1 MVCFASL
8 PLFLSRK
15 DSERLHGPVVRCF
28 SAFQPLFALRRDSG
42 RLHGPVTSGL
52 PVCCGDR
59 VLLMEE
65 NVPSGAKNAPNAP
78 DGSELVPSG
87 ALGRTWKDL
96 EVLGGPREG
105 VGTIALILSHFV
117 FGVLLIPGVP
127 GRTGHVLSRSKK
139 GLDDL
144 GGTCYVLPDALEM
157 VLGPKTCGRLFLSR

>member
-8 PLFLSRK
+8 PLSLSRK
-15 DSERLHGPVVRCF
+15 DSERLHGPVVCCF

-42 RLHGPVTSGL
+42 RLHGPVVCGL

-65 NVPSGAKNAPNAP
+65 KKRSIRRKKRPKCSRWKRI
-78 DGSELVPSG
+78 GSIGSTRKHSE
-87 ALGRTWKDL
+87 ALGGARRTSED
-96 EVLGGPREG
+96 LGGPRES

-139 GLDDL
+139 GLDVL
-144 GGTCYVLPDALEM
+144 GGTFYVLPDAL
-157 VLGPKTCGRLFLSR
+157 GGWCRG